1 MKFWNYRIGLLAAI
15 AVVYL
20 TGNLAFDK
28 HEDNLTR
35 GDSGQYYLHVL
46 SFFLYDDV
54 GDYDRSLTEMRKLY
68 PNVPDPRDDIYGIRP
83 TETGRYYI
91 KYTTG
96 TPLMEAPF
104 FLLAHAYA
112 KIDSRYP
119 ANGWS
124 EPYQLVLNLGTLC
137 YLLVAFYWLA
147 GILERY
153 FSRRIVVLTC
163 LTIAFATNLFYHGT
177 YVIMSHGFLFF
188 DYCLL
193 LLLTLRFYE
202 RPGIARA
209 LSVGLVVGLI
219 GITRVPEI
227 ISVLIPVL
235 WGIKSR
241 QEFFERIR
249 YFLRN
254 FHLPVALI
262 VGVLL
267 VFSIQF
273 TYWYY
278 VSGKLV
284 FNPYQGEGF
293 NFLEPKIHR
302 AWFDFSNGWL
312 IYTPVMAFSLV
323 GLWWLRRYVPGALL
337 PVLAFVGLHCFIHY
351 SYYAWTFF
359 PGLGQR
365 PMVETYPLLALGL
378 AACYAQMHKVRALSW
393 LPVPILLIFSALNL
407 FQTWQMKEGIIWSER
422 HNRAFYV
429 ETFGA
434 TQPSL
439 QALRAYDSRQIQPDS
454 SDLSFLDTIVTSA
467 SFSSEQWDTLA
478 IDSLGRTSI
487 LPVGTEFAT
496 LAENL
501 PLSTNIHYVGVS
513 LLAFATEKGR
523 IWHRDKGANLMVEII
538 QKDGKV
544 WKWAAIKPG
553 VHIGNPGHSIWTMG
567 EVEQWGEA
575 GFFMKIPKS
584 LPDGATLKIYIF
596 NPDRQALY
604 IDDLVVTAWQRR

>member
-1 MKFWNYRIGLLAAI
+1 MKFWNYRIWLLAAI

-54 GDYDRSLTEMRKLY
+54 GDYDRSLTAMRKLY
-68 PNVPDPRDDIYGIRP
+68 PNVPDPRDDKFGIRP

-96 TPLMEAPF
+96 VALMEAPF
-104 FLLAHAYA
+104 FLLAHAYT
-112 KIDSRYP
+112 KVDGRYP

-124 EPYQLVLNLGTLC
+124 EPYQLALNLSTLC
-137 YLLVAFYWLA
+137 YLLLAFYWLA

-153 FSRRIVVLTC
+153 FSRRVVWLTC

-177 YVIMSHGFLFF
+177 YVVMSHGFLFF

-202 RPGIARA
+202 RPGIVRA
-209 LSVGLVVGLI
+209 LGVGLVVGLI

-227 ISVLIPVL
+227 ISILIPVL
-235 WGIKSR
+235 WGITSR
-241 QEFFERIR
+241 QGFYERIR

-254 FHLPVALI
+254 FHLPAAVI

-267 VFSIQF
+267 VFSIQVA
-273 TYWYY
+273 YWYY

-293 NFLEPKIHR
+293 NFLKPKIHR
-302 AWFDFSNGWL
+302 GWFDFSNGWL
-312 IYTPVMAFSLV
+312 IYTPVMAFSLI
-323 GLWWLRRYVPGALL
+323 GLWWLRRYVAGALL

-378 AACYAQMHKVRALSW
+378 ASCYAQMHKVRFLAW
-393 LPVPILLIFSALNL
+393 LPVPILLVFSALNL

-434 TQPSL
+434 TKPSL

-454 SDLSFLDTIVTSA
+454 SDLSLLDTILTSA
-467 SFSSEQWDTLA
+467 YFSSEKWDTIA
-478 IDSLGRTSI
+478 IDSFGRTSI
-487 LPVGTEFAT
+487 VGVGGEFAT

-513 LLAFATEKGR
+513 LLAYAPEIGR
-523 IWHRDKGANLMVEII
+523 IGHRDKGANLMVEIT
-538 QKDGKV
+538 QQDGKV
-544 WKWAAIKPG
+544 WRWASIKPG
-553 VHIGNPGHSIWTMG
+553 AHIGNPGHSIWTTG
-567 EVEQWGEA
+567 EVDQWGEA
-575 GFFMKIPKS
+575 GFFMKIPRS
-584 LPDGATLKIYIF
+584 LPEGATLKVYVF